1 MRPIGKWAWRSEGQG
16 SPGEPS
22 GLNEEMMCVCGR
34 MCVCYGREP
43 TALSPLP
50 LRALP
55 LLFFPK
61 AAQVGGSFR
70 PRNQPESDGAVEA
83 YKSLMRLASGA
94 DTCRESRRVVAFV

>member
-1 MRPIGKWAWRSEGQG
+1 
-16 SPGEPS
+16 
-22 GLNEEMMCVCGR
+22 MCVCGR

-70 PRNQPESDGAVEA
+70 PNNQPESDGAVEA
-83 YKSLMRLASGA
+83 YKSLMRLASGG
-94 DTCRESRRVVAFV
+94 RHL